1 MRAERLYGV
10 PSTPQAELV
19 ARSSLQPPEDELGAR
34 ARHGGLPLLLL
45 LAANETFKDWLY
57 RKFEAAPL
65 VLETAVSQA

>member
-1 MRAERLYGV
+1 M
-10 PSTPQAELV
+10 